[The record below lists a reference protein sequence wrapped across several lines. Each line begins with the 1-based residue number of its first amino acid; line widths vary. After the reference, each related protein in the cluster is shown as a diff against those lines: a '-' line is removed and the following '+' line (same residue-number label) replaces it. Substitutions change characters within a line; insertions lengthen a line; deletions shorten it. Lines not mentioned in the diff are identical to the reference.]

1 MAEKDQLSKL
11 VEAAPWGVWAI
22 RWAISTATAGGIA
35 FLVADYVVGANT
47 ASTNRTFD
55 TLNASLQLLNETILE
70 NAAATR
76 SLSDQMQELLRR
88 SEVQSA
94 TLAQLDAKV
103 SAVTGAVQ
111 DAGIDIRISSDASED
126 GKSIGLA
133 DFKRAVGVSDDA
145 PIYLQIGPDAWPE
158 Q

>member
-11 VEAAPWGVWAI
+11 VEAAPVRIWLARLG
-22 RWAISTATAGGIA
+22 ISVVTLAGTA
-35 FLVADYVVGANT
+35 FLVADYVVKANT
-47 ASTNRTFD
+47 ASINQTFD